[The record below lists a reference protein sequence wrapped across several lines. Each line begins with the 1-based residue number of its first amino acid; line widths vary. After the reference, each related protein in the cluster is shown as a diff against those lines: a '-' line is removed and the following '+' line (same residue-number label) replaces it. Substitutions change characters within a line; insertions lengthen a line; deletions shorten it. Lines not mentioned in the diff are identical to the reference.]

1 MVKQPYI
8 VIKLFERAIMEPL
21 TEKQQKVFGF
31 VEKRLQD
38 NRPPSQREMAEHLG
52 LAQNAAYQLINYLKK
67 KGYLVD
73 LGGHRGLRLSKEYL
87 EKKRQTDGIPV
98 VGRVAAGEP
107 ILAQENI
114 EGYIDL
120 KDLFGRSNPLPRL
133 ASGDTGAR
141 NRFILKV
148 VGDSMADEGIMDGDY
163 VVIQPR
169 QKIENGQI
177 GVVLLDDEATVKRIH
192 FQRGRVALEPA
203 NKAAGYKTKYIRRGD
218 KNVRIIGKVT
228 GCFRML

>member
-1 MVKQPYI
+1 
-8 VIKLFERAIMEPL
+8 MEPL

-31 VEKRLQD
+31 IERRLQD
-38 NRPPSQREMAEHLG
+38 NRPPSQREVAEHLG

-73 LGGHRGLRLSKEYL
+73 LGGHRGLRLSREYL
-87 EKKRQTDGIPV
+87 EKKRQADGIPV

-107 ILAQENI
+107 ILAEENI

-120 KDLFGRSNPLPRL
+120 KDLFGRSK
-133 ASGDTGAR
+133 

-163 VVIQPR
+163 VVVQPSP
-169 QKIENGQI
+169 KVENGQI
-177 GVVLLDDEATVKRIH
+177 GVVLLDDESTIKRINI
-192 FQRGRVALEPA
+192 QRGRIALKPA
-203 NKAAGYKTKYIRRGD
+203 NKAAGYKTRYIKRSEKD
-218 KNVRIIGKVT
+218 VRVIGKVT
-228 GCFRML
+228 GCFRKL

>member
-1 MVKQPYI
+1 
-8 VIKLFERAIMEPL
+8 MEPL
-21 TEKQQKVFGF
+21 TEKQQKVFRF
-31 VEKRLQD
+31 IEKRLKD
-38 NRPPSQREMAEHLG
+38 NKPPSQKEVAEYFG
-52 LAQNAAYQLINYLKK
+52 LAQNAAYQLINYLRN

-87 EKKRQTDGIPV
+87 EKKRQTNGIPV

-107 ILAQENI
+107 ILAEQNI

-120 KDLFGRSNPLPRL
+120 KDLFRQSK
-133 ASGDTGAR
+133 D
-141 NRFILKV
+141 RFIVKV

-163 VVIQPR
+163 VVVQPKQR
-169 QKIENGQI
+169 IENGQI
-177 GVVLLDDEATVKRIH
+177 GVVLLDDEATVKRIYI
-192 FQRGRVALEPA
+192 QRDRIALEPA
-203 NKAAGYKTKYIRRGD
+203 NKAAGYKTKYIKRGD

>member
-1 MVKQPYI
+1 
-8 VIKLFERAIMEPL
+8 MEPL
-21 TEKQQKVFGF
+21 TEKQQKVFRF
-31 VEKRLQD
+31 IEKRLQE
-38 NRPPSQREMAEHLG
+38 NKPPSQQEVAERFG
-52 LAQNAAYQLINYLKK
+52 IAQNAAYQVINYLKK

-73 LGGHRGLRLSKEYL
+73 SGGHRGLRLSKEYL

-107 ILAQENI
+107 IFAEQNI

-120 KDLFGRSNPLPRL
+120 KDLFRQSK
-133 ASGDTGAR
+133 D
-141 NRFILKV
+141 RFIVKV

-163 VVIQPR
+163 VVVQPR

-177 GVVLLDDEATVKRIH
+177 GVVLLDDEATVKRIYI
-192 FQRGRVALEPA
+192 QRGQIALEPA